1 LEFIGAS
8 YGGSESKE
16 AEGYNVERRTRE
28 IEKDHSEQNSEQREM
43 DISNHPVTSRE
54 YKLMLNVDR
63 FKDREHASEVFLSL
77 LDFLVSKEGGS
88 VEEQNEE
95 ERRHTSYLDTPEG
108 ALRQQGFALRLRE
121 EDDDEEEF
129 QINLK
134 YRASDRYISA
144 AQDLS
149 SPQDG
154 KTKFEEDILPPFVSR
169 FSHSISIET
178 DTVPE
183 LDTMNKVMAL
193 FPGLRELDIDENTPV
208 ETVNDFK
215 VLEVVRK
222 LCKLKFGEEPIIKAS
237 LSFWYFIGQEKGWP
251 LVGEFSFDY
260 DVLDSEADEDELEMY
275 PRQVV
280 EGANRLFNALQ
291 KQEGWIS
298 FNTTTKTAFAL
309 QGL

>member
-1 LEFIGAS
+1 
-8 YGGSESKE
+8 
-16 AEGYNVERRTRE
+16 
-28 IEKDHSEQNSEQREM
+28 M
-43 DISNHPVTSRE
+43 DISNRPVTSRE

-63 FKDREHASEVFLSL
+63 FKDREQASQEFLSL
-77 LDFLVSKEGGS
+77 LDFLVKKERGS
-88 VEEQNEE
+88 VVEKQNEE
-95 ERRHTSYLDTPEG
+95 ERRYISYLDTPEG

-121 EDDDEEEF
+121 EADDEDGF

-154 KTKFEEDILPPFVSR
+154 KTKFEEDILPPFISK
-169 FSHSISIET
+169 FSHSTSIET
-178 DTVPE
+178 DADPE
-183 LDTMNKVMAL
+183 LGTMKKVMDL
-193 FPGLRELDIDENTPV
+193 FPGLKELNIDGNTAV
-208 ETVNDFK
+208 KAVNDFK
-215 VLEVVRK
+215 ALEVIRK

-237 LSFWYFIGQEKGWP
+237 LSFWYLIGQENEGQENEWP

-260 DVLDSEADEDELEMY
+260 DILDNGADEDKLEMY
-275 PRQVV
+275 PPQVV

-298 FNTTTKTAFAL
+298 FSTTTKTAFAL
-309 QGL
+309 EGL

>member
-1 LEFIGAS
+1 M
-8 YGGSESKE
+8 
-16 AEGYNVERRTRE
+16 N
-28 IEKDHSEQNSEQREM
+28 
-43 DISNHPVTSRE
+43 ISNRSVTSRE

-63 FKDREHASEVFLSL
+63 FKDREQASQEFLSL
-77 LDFLVSKEGGS
+77 LGFLVRKERGS
-88 VEEQNEE
+88 VVEEQNEE
-95 ERRHTSYLDTPEG
+95 ERRQTSYLDTPEG
-108 ALRQQGFALRLRE
+108 ALRQKGFALRLRE

-149 SPQDG
+149 STQEG
-154 KTKFEEDILPPFVSR
+154 KTKFEEDILPPFVSK
-169 FSHSISIET
+169 FSHSTSIET
-178 DTVPE
+178 DTAPE
-183 LDTMNKVMAL
+183 LGTLHKVMDL

-222 LCKLKFGEEPIIKAS
+222 LCKLKFDDTPIIKAS
-237 LSFWYFIGQEKGWP
+237 LSFWYLTREEDEWP

-260 DVLDSEADEDELEMY
+260 DIVDNGADEDKLEMY
-275 PRQVV
+275 PHRVV

-309 QGL
+309 EGL